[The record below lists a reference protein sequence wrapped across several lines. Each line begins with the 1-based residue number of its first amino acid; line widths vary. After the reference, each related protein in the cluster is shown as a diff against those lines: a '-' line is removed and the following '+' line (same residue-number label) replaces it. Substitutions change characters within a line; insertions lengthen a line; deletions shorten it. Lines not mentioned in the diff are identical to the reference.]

1 MNWEECIS
9 RGLVTETK
17 EDYKLIEAL
26 LQSSE
31 EKLETCERLELDRV
45 ACSSKILLI
54 YDSMI
59 DALKAI
65 GIEKG
70 FMIFNHEC
78 FSAFLNEVCSEEDFA
93 DSFNKFR
100 EIRNKINYYGKRV
113 LLSDARFLINEIR
126 LLRLK
131 LINRYFG

>member
-31 EKLETCERLELDRV
+31 EKIETCDRFELDRIT
-45 ACSSKILLI
+45 CSSRILLF
-54 YDSMI
+54 YDSLI
-59 DALKAI
+59 DVLKCI
-65 GIEKG
+65 GIQQG
-70 FMIFNHEC
+70 FMIFSHEC
-78 FSAFLNEVCSEEDFA
+78 FSVFLNEVCSEEGLANDFE
-93 DSFNKFR
+93 KFR
-100 EIRNKINYYGKRV
+100 RVRNEISYRGKRV
-113 LLSDARFLINEIR
+113 LLTDARFLINEIR

-131 LINRYFG
+131 LTSKYFG